1 MNTLLLFIILN
12 AVNVFVQTIKSICTV
27 KSGKTVAALVNAVAY
42 GIYTV
47 VLVYMTCELPLWEK
61 VVIVGGCNLVCVWV
75 VKFLEEKMA
84 KDRLWKISATISQ
97 KMEQMATDLLNEKN
111 LSFSLLDI
119 ENGDY
124 KRFEIYSATQAES
137 IEAKKILEA
146 VGAKYFVSESKT
158 L

>member
-12 AVNVFVQTIKSICTV
+12 AVNVLVQTIKSICTV

-84 KDRLWKISATISQ
+84 KDRLWKISATVSQ
-97 KMEQMATDLLNEKN
+97 KMEQMTTNLLNEKN

-137 IEAKKILEA
+137 IKAKKILEA